1 MPLVAQS
8 SLLNEYPVSRRFL
21 GLARAL
27 EVFSQG
33 LVSGAVRR
41 IDLECSAQPAKTV
54 FAETILQKD
63 HANFVPQRRI
73 VRVFHHV
80 LDELVHPLGG
90 SLLPLHR
97 FFDLLNLIPLAKLFK
112 ALPQAVRDQ
121 AVLRILGVSVAKQA
135 LG

>member
-80 LDELVHPLGG
+80 LDELVHPACSKTARSGLTLGCDNT
-90 SLLPLHR
+90 PLRCLTTADARSHTSCAPAGNTGCQQPTPSR
-97 FFDLLNLIPLAKLFK
+97 
-112 ALPQAVRDQ
+112 
-121 AVLRILGVSVAKQA
+121 
-135 LG
+135 